1 MPEIK
6 SIQFRPAYLA
16 DALAERS
23 DDGEQAG
30 ASRAAQRDLG
40 RYYSALALALA
51 SVELTSS
58 EALLLVD
65 ILNGSHIDVTTAQM
79 LHYEVEDAELGYFDK
94 WEVDPAALIAKVR
107 GWSLL
112 QRLAVVDAVERAWGN
127 SYRVENM
134 AARVVRV
141 GLVKVQA

>member
-6 SIQFRPAYLA
+6 SIQFRPAQLL

-40 RYYSALALALA
+40 RYYDALALALA
-51 SVELTSS
+51 SVDLTSG

-65 ILNGSHIDVTTAQM
+65 TLNGSHIDLSLAQM
-79 LHYEVEDAELGYFDK
+79 LHYEVEDCEQEYFTK
-94 WEVDPAALIAKVR
+94 WGVDRAALIATVR

-112 QRLAVVDAVERAWGN
+112 QRLAVADAVERAWGN
-127 SYRVENM
+127 TYHVDNM
-134 AARVVRV
+134 GARVVRV